1 MTGDENLALLERLYE
16 EIRGVRRDLRPDDR
30 LADDLALDSLAV
42 AELMTALE
50 DELGVSLIDDEQLPL
65 ARTIGDVLSRLE
77 QLQPL

>member
-1 MTGDENLALLERLYE
+1 MDDDRLTLLEHLYE

-50 DELGVSLIDDEQLPL
+50 EELGVSLIDDEHLPL
-65 ARTIGDVLSRLE
+65 ARTVGDVLSRLE
-77 QLQPL
+77 ALQPT